1 MDWIFPFYPLP
12 KEYKLPYDETPLRS
26 EIQPVIFM
34 DLGGGNI
41 ERKMVGEKGYKFLMG
56 LGGGLRLNFYNKFN
70 ARIEFAQ
77 AIGATPTANSGPS
90 TFHLTV
96 NFEI

>member
-1 MDWIFPFYPLP
+1 M
-12 KEYKLPYDETPLRS
+12 KTPLRN

-56 LGGGLRLNFYNKFN
+56 VGGGLRLNFYNKFN
-70 ARIEFAQ
+70 ARVEFAQ
-77 AIGATPTANSGPS
+77 AIGAHPTANSGPS